1 MLDDPSWL
9 RESLVFPVDRMAR
22 AKRADNL
29 IVAIALLILTLPVTL
44 LSAIST
50 KLVGPVPVFF
60 RQPRRG
66 RNGHITWIWNF
77 RSMYAEDFDDLSVRQ
92 STRGDPRTTRVG
104 AVLRRH
110 SIDEL
115 PQLFSVIRG
124 EMSVVGPGPH
134 PLATSVDGRLLEEV
148 AVSYPMRCS
157 VKLGITGWAQTN
169 GCLGHLD
176 TIADRVEYDLVLY

>member
-1 MLDDPSWL
+1 MDRTERRMLDDPSWL

-92 STRGDPRTTRVG
+92 STRGDPRTTR
-104 AVLRRH
+104 
-110 SIDEL
+110 
-115 PQLFSVIRG
+115 
-124 EMSVVGPGPH
+124 
-134 PLATSVDGRLLEEV
+134 
-148 AVSYPMRCS
+148 
-157 VKLGITGWAQTN
+157 
-169 GCLGHLD
+169 
-176 TIADRVEYDLVLY
+176 